1 MTPSEP
7 DIGPGSRAPR
17 GPEERDLLLRRV
29 PEMALLPEV
38 VGLRFPPERVFAAVE
53 ANHAARIAELAT
65 PEYLESLRAALA
77 AASVRAGTE
86 RNGGLSFLVTT
97 LAYFLTVIP
106 PERHPLVVALYFFSK
121 WAETPSAAHLETVAE
136 LMDQYEERLAP
147 LPQEGPDEPLPDG
160 PSR

>member
-1 MTPSEP
+1 MTLLEV
-7 DIGPGSRAPR
+7 DFGPGSPAPS

-38 VGLRFPPERVFAAVE
+38 VELRFPPDRVHAAVE

-77 AASVRAGTE
+77 AASVRAGAE

-97 LAYFLTVIP
+97 LAYFLATIP

-121 WAETPSAAHLETVAE
+121 WAEAPSAAHLEKVAE
-136 LMDQYEERLAP
+136 LMDEYEERLAP
-147 LPQEGPDEPLPDG
+147 LPDG
-160 PSR
+160 PPR

>member
-1 MTPSEP
+1 MTPPEVEL
-7 DIGPGSRAPR
+7 GPGSRVP
-17 GPEERDLLLRRV
+17 GSPEERDLLLRRV

-38 VGLRFPPERVFAAVE
+38 ASLRFPPERVFAAAE
-53 ANHAARIAELAT
+53 ANHAVRIAELAT
-65 PEYLESLRAALA
+65 PEYLGSLRAALA
-77 AASVRAGTE
+77 AASVRAAAE

-97 LAYFLTVIP
+97 LEYFLTAIP

-121 WAETPSAAHLETVAE
+121 WAEAPCAAHLETVAE

-147 LPQEGPDEPLPDG
+147 LPDG